1 MPWQLH
7 KLQFRRVENIPL
19 FLRGYVGF
27 LNVFRTFFQQT
38 WLPADDRK
46 RKAWL
51 SWIARHTWWQTWKR
65 LSQLVRVQWRVC
77 TLPRKSSTYSHG
89 AADRNSNNYQL
100 NILVGQEQRFS
111 DLTTWLITAHNTD
124 NYIYTTALGQ
134 SGDKNR
140 TWWRQNE
147 FQMAQLQTFSGGQ
160 PPDH

>member
-1 MPWQLH
+1 MFSERFFSKH
-7 KLQFRRVENIPL
+7 D
-19 FLRGYVGF
+19 
-27 LNVFRTFFQQT
+27 FQQMIVKGKHDYHELQGIHDGKLGRDYHN
-38 WLPADDRK
+38 WFE
-46 RKAWL
+46 
-51 SWIARHTWWQTWKR
+51 S
-65 LSQLVRVQWRVC
+65 SGVC
-77 TLPRKSSTYSHG
+77 ALCLENQVLTHMGLLTE
-89 AADRNSNNYQL
+89 RNSNNYQL

-160 PPDH
+160 PLDH